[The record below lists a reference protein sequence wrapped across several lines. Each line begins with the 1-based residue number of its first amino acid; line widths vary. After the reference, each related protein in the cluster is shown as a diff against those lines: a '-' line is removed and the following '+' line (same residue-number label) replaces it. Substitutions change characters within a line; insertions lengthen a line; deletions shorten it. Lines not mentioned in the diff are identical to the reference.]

1 MIFLELQDHASEIM
15 EESTVR
21 RAAEHKDC
29 KARNAQAGNW
39 ENKLVAEHF
48 LLLPLV
54 ILGARGAGGHLE
66 GTLSRKLAQ
75 MLSVPQVARLIGNP
89 KIYYNYLNIKP

>member
-1 MIFLELQDHASEIM
+1 MAFFFFSLELQDLASEMI

-29 KARNAQAGNW
+29 EARNAQAGNW

-54 ILGARGAGGHLE
+54 ILSACGDGGHLGE
-66 GTLSRKLAQ
+66 G
-75 MLSVPQVARLIGNP
+75 
-89 KIYYNYLNIKP
+89 Y